1 MITGQTIGR
10 EGAFTKSLRTKAEN
24 KPSFGENMG
33 KIMLKINKCRLN
45 NDVYNLQLT
54 VYSLQQQKKG
64 GKKASSGQKRQTR
77 LKKRDIGPFELTK
90 MLEMLEMLENARIA
104 RKKC

>member
-10 EGAFTKSLRTKAEN
+10 ERAFPKSLRTKAEN
-24 KPSFGENMG
+24 KPSFGENVG

-64 GKKASSGQKRQTR
+64 EKRLPVDKKDKR
-77 LKKRDIGPFELTK
+77 G
-90 MLEMLEMLENARIA
+90 
-104 RKKC
+104 

>member
-10 EGAFTKSLRTKAEN
+10 ERAFTKSLRTKAEN
-24 KPSFGENMG
+24 KPSFGENVG

-54 VYSLQQQKKG
+54 VYSLQQQKR
-64 GKKASSGQKRQTR
+64 GKKASKGQKRQTR
-77 LKKRDIGPFELTK
+77 LKKRDIDPFKLTK
-90 MLEMLEMLENARIA
+90 MLEMIENARIA
-104 RKKC
+104 RKKCKKC

>member
-10 EGAFTKSLRTKAEN
+10 ERAFTKSLRTKAEN

-64 GKKASSGQKRQTR
+64 EKRLPVDKKDKR
-77 LKKRDIGPFELTK
+77 G
-90 MLEMLEMLENARIA
+90 
-104 RKKC
+104 